1 MTGGYGKQTASEL
14 RGNGHTVHTPALA
27 GHGPGD
33 PMTLAHADAVAS
45 LTAYLHDHDLSDVVL
60 VGHSIGGAYIAQA
73 AAQAPTRIK
82 RLVFLSAF
90 VPGAGHA
97 LADEFPPADAAF
109 FDMTDPAQGFLLPF
123 PVIRERACNDMDF
136 AAATAIYA
144 QMSPIPVRYFTD
156 KLDLETFHEL
166 IASGGL
172 QASYVNPISDFALP
186 PGEYASFP
194 RFAQRSG
201 SACPDPADPGL
212 PLRDVQPPASWP
224 IPRPADAM
232 TPQRTEASPS
242 CTVSA
247 DPTGRCG
254 DSRVDR
260 QVPGR

>member
-1 MTGGYGKQTASEL
+1 MTPASLTFALVHGAFMTGDMWNQTASVL
-14 RGNGHTVHTPALA
+14 RGDGHIVHTPTLA
-27 GHGPGD
+27 GHDPGD

-45 LTAYLHDHDLSDVVL
+45 LTGYLHDHDLSDVVL

-97 LADEFPPADAAF
+97 LADEFPPADAAS

-123 PVIRERACNDMDF
+123 PVIRERACNDMDS

-144 QMSPIPVRYFTD
+144 QMSPLPVRYFTD
-156 KLDLETFHEL
+156 KLDLDTFHEL

-172 QASYVNPISDFALP
+172 HASYVNPISDMALP

-194 RFAQRSG
+194 RFAQRLGPLARILQIPG
-201 SACPDPADPGL
+201 SHY
-212 PLRDVQPPASWP
+212 VMFN
-224 IPRPADAM
+224 RPADLAE
-232 TPQRTEASPS
+232 TL
-242 CTVSA
+242 VSA
-247 DPTGRCG
+247 GCD
-254 DSRVDR
+254 
-260 QVPGR
+260 

>member
-1 MTGGYGKQTASEL
+1 MTPASLTFVLIHGAFQNGAIWEQTAGVL
-14 RGNGHTVHTPALA
+14 RANGHTVHTPTLA
-27 GHGPGD
+27 GHRPGD

-60 VGHSIGGAYIAQA
+60 VGHSIGGAYIAQTA
-73 AAQAPTRIK
+73 VQALPRIK

-90 VPGAGHA
+90 VPAAGHT

-123 PVIRERACNDMDF
+123 PVIRERACNDMDS

-166 IASGGL
+166 VGSGRL
-172 QASYVNPISDFALP
+172 QASYVNPVSDFALP

-194 RFAQRSG
+194 RFAQRLGPLARILQIPG
-201 SACPDPADPGL
+201 SHY
-212 PLRDVQPPASWP
+212 VMFS
-224 IPRPADAM
+224 RPAELAD
-232 TPQRTEASPS
+232 TL
-242 CTVSA
+242 VSA
-247 DPTGRCG
+247 GR
-254 DSRVDR
+254 D
-260 QVPGR
+260 